1 MDYRCIDT
9 LNKDVILILSF
20 SRDEDTMKKFVET
33 YIENGNTIIT
43 DAVHN
48 HGHGDFGHGQ
58 NSTSHIEQYWSQL
71 KANIHQMYNIVPK
84 SNINLYI
91 RESEF
96 RISKHNLS

>member
-48 HGHGDFGHGQ
+48 HGHGDFCY
-58 NSTSHIEQYWSQL
+58 SLDRTSHIESVWS
-71 KANIHQMYNIVPK
+71 NP
-84 SNINLYI
+84 
-91 RESEF
+91 
-96 RISKHNLS
+96 